1 MAARA
6 SRLLGA
12 LSTVAGGVGITAGVL
27 NTCTFTV
34 DGGER
39 AVVLDNVQGGVLPK
53 VYGEGFHFMIPII
66 QKPFIYDVKSTPRVI
81 TSDSGSKDLQEVQL
95 SLRLLYRPIHERLP
109 KIHDNLGEEYA
120 STVLPGMGKEVLKAV
135 VAQFN
140 AEELITQRDLVSERV
155 REALVKRAQD
165 FGIVFDDISITHLSF
180 SPDFERSV
188 ERKQVEFVNAER
200 ARYVVERTEQE
211 KQAAIIRAE
220 GDGKAAALI
229 SAAIQNAGSGI
240 IELRKIEAAKEIAA
254 TLSRSRNVAYLPPTQ
269 GLLMNMQA

>member
-1 MAARA
+1 MSANA

-12 LSTVAGGVGITAGVL
+12 VSAAAGAIGLTAGIAQ
-27 NTCTFTV
+27 NCTFTV

-39 AVVLDNVQGGVLPK
+39 AVVLDNFKGGVLPN
-53 VYGEGFHFMIPII
+53 VYGEGIHFVIPII
-66 QKPFIYDVKSTPRVI
+66 QKPYIYDVKSTPRVI

-95 SLRLLYRPIHERLP
+95 TLRLLHRPIHNRLP
-109 KIHDNLGEEYA
+109 KIHDNLGVDYA
-120 STVLPGMGKEVLKAV
+120 ATVLPGMGKEVLKAV

-140 AEELITQRDLVSERV
+140 AEELITQRDLVSERT
-155 REALVKRAQD
+155 REALVKRAAD

-188 ERKQVEFVNAER
+188 ERKQVEMVNAER
-200 ARYVVERTEQE
+200 ARYVVEKTEQE

-220 GDGKAAALI
+220 GDGKAASLI
-229 SAAIQNAGSGI
+229 SQAIQDSGSGI
-240 IELRKIEAAKEIAA
+240 IELRKIEAAKDIAG
-254 TLSRSRNVAYLPPTQ
+254 TLARSRNVAYLPSTQ